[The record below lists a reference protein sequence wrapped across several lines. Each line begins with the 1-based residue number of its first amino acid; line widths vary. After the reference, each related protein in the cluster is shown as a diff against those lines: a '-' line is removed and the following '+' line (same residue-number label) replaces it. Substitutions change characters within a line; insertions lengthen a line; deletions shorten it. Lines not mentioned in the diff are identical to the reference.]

1 MKSVGI
7 ICEYNP
13 FHNGHLYHIKK
24 IKEMYP
30 EYVIVCVMNG
40 NFTQRGDFSL
50 TDKYEKTMVAL
61 NYVDLVIEL
70 PFVFGT
76 QSADIFTKGS
86 ADILNALNG
95 TFETNLTTDDITN
108 LVKMQIDDMA
118 SWNINS
124 VNVDGTG
131 ASLPTY
137 SYPNQNLYVMNPN
150 METVT
155 EAINRLNVILE
166 TPDE

>member
-86 ADILNALNG
+86 ADILNKLGVDAFVFGSESN
-95 TFETNLTTDDITN
+95 DIN
-108 LVKMQIDDMA
+108 KLKNIVQIQ
-118 SWNINS
+118 NS
-124 VNVDGTG
+124 
-131 ASLPTY
+131 
-137 SYPNQNLYVMNPN
+137 
-150 METVT
+150 
-155 EAINRLNVILE
+155 LE
-166 TPDE
+166 YNKKIKDYLDQGFS